1 MSFSAVYNTQ
11 IETFESYT
19 WDYTRGT
26 LNDFGTIGIDI
37 WLFDS
42 QVYSTYADWLNSQ
55 TALDLVD
62 NSSSEVPLNASTL
75 NTFQSKITEY
85 SNGRAIFMR
94 VQHEVF
100 TVANQ

>member
-11 IETFESYT
+11 IETFENYT
-19 WDYTRGT
+19 WGYTSGT
-26 LNDFGTIGIDI
+26 LNDFSTIGIDI

-42 QVYSTYADWLNSQ
+42 QVYSSYATWLDS
-55 TALDLVD
+55 TVADDLVD

-85 SNGRAIFMR
+85 SDGRAIFMR
-94 VQHEVF
+94 VQHDVF